1 MPGEWQPREKSGIPS
16 WDKTKLK
23 EEENPPDWVE
33 PPQPK
38 VEISLIPYK
47 ETFDAETRDLPVT
60 PIETKEELLSAD
72 HIPQQHMEQTGGE
85 DAQNGCFEMD
95 KILNVP
101 EGTASVM
108 DVHAALDPAVL
119 ADLATSCGDQ
129 DSRPVPK
136 DVAMARASQ
145 ALGTK
150 CK

>member
-1 MPGEWQPREKSGIPS
+1 
-16 WDKTKLK
+16 
-23 EEENPPDWVE
+23 
-33 PPQPK
+33 
-38 VEISLIPYK
+38 
-47 ETFDAETRDLPVT
+47 
-60 PIETKEELLSAD
+60 
-72 HIPQQHMEQTGGE
+72 MEQTGGE

-129 DSRPVPK
+129 
-136 DVAMARASQ
+136 AMARASQ